1 LRKGDYFL
9 NQIDI
14 LGRVLGKIFSDLL
27 GLKTKD
33 QVLEIESVSEMFI
46 NELDFD
52 STELMTIPTVEL
64 IEFNSAK
71 KKKLIS
77 ISFMARYMKPENLIK

>member
-1 LRKGDYFL
+1 MRKGDYFL